1 MMMGRKRRGG
11 LVYTL
16 RRPPLQKA
24 ARKGTPA
31 VTETSG
37 VEAEGEDVR
46 AQSQKGKTYAC
57 ASCEDLFYKSEVR
70 ICNENNAEHDGKRR
84 GALSLSGL
92 LRDAV
97 PGREEGLREE
107 VARPVHRAVET
118 DPQVEDAVG
127 LVGPKRKGE
136 SRSAYRARL
145 QNELKHMAEE

>member
-1 MMMGRKRRGG
+1 M
-11 LVYTL
+11 

-24 ARKGTPA
+24 APNRTPA

-46 AQSQKGKTYAC
+46 VQSRKGKTYAC

-70 ICNENNAEHDGKRR
+70 ICNENNAEHDGEGEARFLCQVCYEMQYPDEKKVCAKRWR
-84 GALSLSGL
+84 AQCTGL
-92 LRDAV
+92 WKRT
-97 PGREEGLREE
+97 RRWK
-107 VARPVHRAVET
+107 
-118 DPQVEDAVG
+118 DAVG

-145 QNELKHMAEE
+145 QNELKQMAEE